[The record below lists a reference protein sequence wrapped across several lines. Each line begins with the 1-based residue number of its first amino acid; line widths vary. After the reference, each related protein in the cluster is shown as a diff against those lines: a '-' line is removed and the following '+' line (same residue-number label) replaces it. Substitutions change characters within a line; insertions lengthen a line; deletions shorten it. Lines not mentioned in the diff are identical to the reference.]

1 MMMITRVTK
10 QNSKPQTMN
19 RSVITDKW
27 NDWTH

>member
-19 RSVITDKW
+19 RSVITDK
-27 NDWTH
+27 